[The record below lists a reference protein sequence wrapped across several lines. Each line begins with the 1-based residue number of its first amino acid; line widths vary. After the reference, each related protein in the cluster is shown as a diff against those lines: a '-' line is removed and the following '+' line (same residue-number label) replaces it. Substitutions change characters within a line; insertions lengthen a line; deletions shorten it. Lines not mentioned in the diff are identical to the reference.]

1 MQDIKFIKMIISIE
15 VQHMQTT
22 MEDRGGEHTMMDDS
36 GWSAAAALRCAD
48 G

>member
-1 MQDIKFIKMIISIE
+1 ME

-22 MEDRGGEHTMMDDS
+22 MEDRWYACVRGGGEHTMMDDS